1 MTTLAEAVEE
11 THNFLLNMDF
21 WLITVPTI
29 ALAVVT
35 IWANDRLYQI
45 AKQAL
50 AVLGQKIARKKDTP
64 STLGEP
70 SFHSHELTA
79 LDNVIHDPKNAGVL
93 SDIREVDVEKLKQ
106 KQ

>member
-11 THNFLLNMDF
+11 THSLLTNMDF

-29 ALAVVT
+29 LLAVAT

-45 AKQAL
+45 TKQAL
-50 AVLGQKIARKKDTP
+50 ALLGQKISRKKANP
-64 STLGEP
+64 STLGEAG
-70 SFHSHELTA
+70 FHSHELTA